1 METFIRIRDFLVPD
15 EFPNLQSIFKR
26 VQLRHGLFIPRKHA
40 PVAVNRPIG
49 IVFHVVEVRVV
60 LRAPHDQL
68 VLFLLIL
75 VDFALRGGSIID
87 FRPHISDPF
96 RLFKAQNRLHGIVF
110 LDHRPEARVAVH
122 PRRKLRHHAAL
133 PAVNLVE
140 SHDRVVR
147 RHVIRGENPVQPQR
161 LVPHGLIIAGIPR
174 FALAGAEFGV
184 DSAVPGVAL
193 IVGIEGIAGMAVVKE
208 LFGGADK
215 GKRARGAA
223 QNDGE
228 RRNGLAE
235 RRLVVVDVV
244 DGGRSGG
251 GSRGGKGISRKD

>member
-1 METFIRIRDFLVPD
+1 M
-15 EFPNLQSIFKR
+15 
-26 VQLRHGLFIPRKHA
+26 
-40 PVAVNRPIG
+40 
-49 IVFHVVEVRVV
+49 
-60 LRAPHDQL
+60 
-68 VLFLLIL
+68 
-75 VDFALRGGSIID
+75 
-87 FRPHISDPF
+87 
-96 RLFKAQNRLHGIVF
+96 
-110 LDHRPEARVAVH
+110 
-122 PRRKLRHHAAL
+122 
-133 PAVNLVE
+133 
-140 SHDRVVR
+140 
-147 RHVIRGENPVQPQR
+147 IRGKNPVQPQR

-208 LFGGADK
+208 LFGGADE

-244 DGGRSGG
+244 VGGRSGG

>member
-1 METFIRIRDFLVPD
+1 M
-15 EFPNLQSIFKR
+15 
-26 VQLRHGLFIPRKHA
+26 
-40 PVAVNRPIG
+40 
-49 IVFHVVEVRVV
+49 

-133 PAVNLVE
+133 PAVNLVI

-147 RHVIRGENPVQPQR
+147 RHVIRGKNPVQPQR

-193 IVGIEGIAGMAVVKE
+193 IVGIEGIAGMVVVKE